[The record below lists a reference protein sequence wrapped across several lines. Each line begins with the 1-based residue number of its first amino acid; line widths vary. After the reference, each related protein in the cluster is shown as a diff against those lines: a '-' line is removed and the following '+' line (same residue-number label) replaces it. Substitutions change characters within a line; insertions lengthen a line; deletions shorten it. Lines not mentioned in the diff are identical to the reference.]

1 MNLEEMRMNKIIAK
15 EKKTKRNCLVLSI
28 AGMLVASSLGFGI
41 GYLTYSSRYEG
52 EISPEMREFLD
63 FYNEFKN
70 NYYQDTSER
79 TLIDGL
85 YTGLTSSVGDD
96 FTFYTSTAKNE
107 SQDLSSSGSGF
118 GLSRSV
124 YYGNAYLEEVFKS
137 SPAEFATIYDLEG
150 NKISSLVGL
159 KEGDI
164 ITEIS
169 NDSGSSWY
177 VLKEHKS
184 SDWSSAFA
192 GEMGTIVRCKFKRGE
207 SEYIAEVTRGYYNVD
222 KVKLVEFDVD
232 KKEVVFDISSFL
244 GAGSETTPASE
255 LYSYLKNDVFTKV
268 NTLDNLILDL
278 RGNGGGY
285 VYNFQTLM
293 GLFHDNTDIAGYY
306 RYQDNSL
313 YTLYAEDERDDVN
326 YNSKINHYTLIVD
339 QNSASATES
348 FVMGMKDSSKTGSKV
363 SVVGEISYGK
373 GRAQTFTSV
382 LGDGS
387 TIRYTFASVLSPKK
401 NCIDKI
407 GIIPDKMASY
417 KSIIDESTYD
427 TWRKYIKGVSS
438 NDELSSS
445 DKNII
450 LTRISL
456 LSGTTYTD
464 FETAIKYVQKNYSL
478 TIDGIYNDET
488 ADKLQVLFSDYYH
501 SNAPTSPYNALILG
515 SDEYDVYT
523 PAQMQMIK
531 KQIALVQNKNE
542 SEFTSFRD
550 ALLSFSSSDLYTL
563 ETSYLL
569 GGQISDLR
577 RVKEYSVITDA
588 KL

>member
-1 MNLEEMRMNKIIAK
+1 MNLEEMRMNKVLAK
-15 EKKTKRNCLVLSI
+15 AKKTKRNCIVLSI
-28 AGMLVASSLGFGI
+28 AGILCATSLGFGL
-41 GYLTYSSRYEG
+41 GYLTYSSRYDG
-52 EISPEMREFLD
+52 EITPAMREFLN

-70 NYYQDTSER
+70 NYYQETSER

-85 YTGLTSSVGDD
+85 YSGLTSSVGDD

-107 SQDLSSSGSGF
+107 SQDLSSSGSGL
-118 GLSRSV
+118 GISRSV
-124 YYGNAYLEEVFKS
+124 YYGNAYLEDVFKS
-137 SPAEFATIYDLEG
+137 SPAANAIIYDLEG
-150 NKISSLVGL
+150 NKLSNIGL
-159 KEGDI
+159 QEGDI

-169 NDSGSSWY
+169 NDLGSSWY

-184 SDWSSAFA
+184 SDWSSSFS
-192 GEMGTIVRCKFKRGE
+192 GEAGTIVRCKFKRGE
-207 SEYIAEVTRGYYNVD
+207 NVFVAEVTRGYYNVD
-222 KVKLVEFDVD
+222 KVKLVEFDVS
-232 KKEVVFDISSFL
+232 KKEAVFDISSFL
-244 GAGSETTPASE
+244 GAGSESTPASE
-255 LYSYLKNDVFTKV
+255 LYAYLKNDVFTKV
-268 NTLDNLILDL
+268 TNLDNLIIDL

-285 VYNFQTLM
+285 VHNFQTLM
-293 GLFHDNTDIAGYY
+293 GLFHDNGDIAGYY
-306 RYQDNSL
+306 RYQDGSL
-313 YTLYAEDERDDVN
+313 YTLYAEDEREDVN
-326 YNSKINHYTLIVD
+326 FNNKINHYTLIVD

-363 SVVGEISYGK
+363 SIVGEISYGK

-382 LGDGS
+382 LDDGS
-387 TIRYTFASVLSPKK
+387 TIRYTFASVLSPKQ

-407 GIIPDKMASY
+407 GIIPDKMTSY
-417 KSIIDESTYD
+417 KSIIDEDSYY
-427 TWRKYIKGVSS
+427 TWRKYIKGVSV
-438 NDELSSS
+438 NDELTSV
-445 DKNII
+445 DKNIL

-456 LSGTTYTD
+456 LSGTTYTN
-464 FETAIKYVQKNYSL
+464 FETAIKYVQKKYSL

-501 SNAPTSPYNALILG
+501 SYTPTSPYNALILG
-515 SDEYDVYT
+515 NNEYDVYT

-569 GGQISDLR
+569 GGRISDLR
-577 RVKEYSVITDA
+577 KVKEYSVITEA